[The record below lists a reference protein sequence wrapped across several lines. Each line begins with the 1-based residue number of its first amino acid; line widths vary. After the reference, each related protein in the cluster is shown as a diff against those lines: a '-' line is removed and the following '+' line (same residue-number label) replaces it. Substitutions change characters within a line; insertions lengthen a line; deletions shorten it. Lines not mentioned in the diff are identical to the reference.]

1 MWYLIYAE
9 DIPNSNEVRS
19 KARPA
24 HIARLKEL
32 IAEDR
37 LLLAGPNPNVDSEE
51 PGEAGF
57 SGSAIIAKFSSL
69 EEAKAWAEDDPYW
82 HQGVY
87 QKGTGFVKPFK
98 ITAKMNGASF

>member
-37 LLLAGPNPNVDSEE
+37 LLLAGPNPNVDSEG
-51 PGEAGF
+51 PGEEG
-57 SGSAIIAKFSSL
+57 
-69 EEAKAWAEDDPYW
+69 
-82 HQGVY
+82 
-87 QKGTGFVKPFK
+87 
-98 ITAKMNGASF
+98 

>member
-9 DIPNSNEVRS
+9 DIPNSNEVRA

-32 IAEDR
+32 IA
-37 LLLAGPNPNVDSEE
+37 
-51 PGEAGF
+51 
-57 SGSAIIAKFSSL
+57 IIAKFNSL
-69 EEAKAWAEDDPYW
+69 AEAEAWAADDPYW

-87 QKGTGFVKPFK
+87 QKGTGIVKPFK

>member
-9 DIPNSNEVRS
+9 DIPNSNEVRA

-32 IAEDR
+32 IA
-37 LLLAGPNPNVDSEE
+37 
-51 PGEAGF
+51 
-57 SGSAIIAKFSSL
+57 
-69 EEAKAWAEDDPYW
+69 DDPYW

-87 QKGTGFVKPFK
+87 QKGTGIVKPFK